1 MDESSTR
8 SPRNTVSILSQKTA
22 RVSSVGNV
30 RFSMGEDRLKSTLGR
45 AASGSQ
51 NELTHSF
58 GSRESFKDS
67 RAEMFKAVSTAS
79 IAALNQVSEDEDD
92 TLEVEPQQRRSAAA
106 AVTRRLSRAS
116 FNATGSNPFAA
127 QNRRASSIQASAL
140 PLRGSSQASS
150 NENMEALQALLT
162 PSTSGKVKVPR
173 ERVAELWSAV
183 RRHFIKQSPQMMQ
196 LLLQTSLQQPYS
208 LSIQQGFQ
216 FKYKLKTKY
225 QIKCLVLHS
234 KLSWQAGG
242 VAGAPV
248 LADTEQESSPNILNL
263 ESGHHALSSETRG
276 HGLSDSV
283 IERYENAL
291 PGNHASRPHL
301 DEKDNFSTDHRVS
314 TVHKHG
320 HLKPDEDEY
329 HFKRVNNIMKPSMFV
344 CADTSRTVRMW
355 DATRNTQLKPKS
367 VVKLDTDVSEF
378 VYMPKLGM
386 YASCC
391 DCKNISFYN
400 QRFELLQTCHTEH
413 YVQHHS
419 IKYNNACNELVTIGS
434 HEAVLWSLD
443 NMLSRRSTTAKPIIK
458 HKMYTNLPKNI
469 WITGVSYDEK
479 RHRLYAI
486 VNTLV
491 LVFDLHEGREIDRW
505 MNLSER
511 QINCIIYYE
520 TYDYSILG
528 CANGAI
534 KVINMTNSMVHEFKS
549 HTRPITSL
557 AIYPYGPIVISCAL
571 DYTVRMYNLKT
582 FKEVYCLHLKEKPT
596 GMQIMD
602 DLQLYISTWDTVMV
616 WGLNHI
622 NTSFS
627 TINTA
632 VSHMMLSQSKNLPAR
647 VLIRSEDGV
656 IRIVSAVSGKVIT
669 TSLPLLETDCVREI
683 AYCPA
688 IDRMFLIVEN
698 GEIWV
703 IATNINPCVVVD
715 IWTPDQASRYDVCQ
729 LLMYGG
735 HLNESDVTPPR
746 YNRQQGFA
754 LLLGGTHS
762 GQIYVYGKTGR
773 VVFKNQIHFGSVT
786 QMLCSNNLLFSGG
799 HDAMIYISE
808 VNPLSACVISPIIG
822 VNTVVVPK
830 AFNVLDT
837 IICCA
842 GEDHKTRMFGFVLK
856 TKSASAIPPHNRS
869 DDHVDTVTSVCPI
882 PLLGLF
888 VTTSRDC
895 TIRIW
900 DMFNSLVREIKFHD
914 PLECLCVS
922 SARGDLLVGI
932 QSRIDI
938 IKYNLYL
945 PPGYIKSAEA
955 LPANGDATESPI
967 QFDEKFD
974 FLSNY
979 MAQRRRNHKYETD
992 LFASGAPAFDKFNK
1006 INFSGTKW
1014 IIQKTTEVKTRV
1026 VDRLPKEDEAYLP
1039 IMEKLKVIME
1049 RRQKV
1054 IDRIRKNAE
1063 LERNEVERKENL
1075 LHDEFE
1081 SFFKY
1086 KPYMGTL
1093 YDSEEEQKPASPIP
1107 FVIDEIEDYIPPDPL
1122 ALVARP
1128 SELPPVLRPICTAED
1143 EIRVIEASEDP
1154 IIPLMDPRSPDPVE
1168 QEVLE
1173 VDEIKISDPVVHKE
1187 EELIAEA
1194 SVSVPDPPVSANI
1207 LAPPPDSKS
1216 KGIKLFVAPDGEL
1229 PNSVLGKTVKNWKLI
1244 HTWNNII
1251 GVSLFKKG
1259 RVKGD
1264 EIAVNKERGNR
1275 SEMYK
1280 AKLKKMLE
1288 DQMAR
1293 ELEEQRKKE
1302 EELKGYIIIA
1312 DEVPLADQ
1320 VYHSEDE
1327 DDDIKALRKLKKFK
1341 VLKPPEIQK
1350 YPKLIDKG
1358 LTYSWF
1364 PVEEVLHPKD
1374 AEQDEHSLRKIKVEV
1389 NSEALFALAMECFK
1403 NLKTSRERKEAIEY
1417 ANWILEEFGIRDT
1430 TPMVKTFMK
1439 YLQLSL
1445 FADIMNDD
1453 EIELLKR
1460 MLDLS
1465 VAFGQA
1471 QTDLLPTILM
1481 MTLHEDDGVKEQARA
1496 GLESIGG
1503 ADKFLTAHALFPE
1516 SNSSSRARLTS
1527 TTKPGPE
1534 NRRGS
1539 ELLKLASESSPLAK
1553 ATQASTECRNLIMAF
1568 LRKTLKQYLILAT
1581 TDFEL
1586 SSKLK
1591 EVNDNGYDDRAA
1603 KKKEE
1608 EEEYIE
1614 PVKVVNRGRR
1624 RGVIFDPDSEAITG
1638 VKRRAAAAAAA
1649 AAAYGSTPMINEL
1662 MPITDVEPL
1671 QRNPITTLQTPA
1683 TKDFI
1688 TALSLYSKYNER
1700 RMDREMKEKTQ
1711 KADLEAQ
1718 AIEDARLRKDKEAK
1732 LAEFM
1737 RRKEKD
1743 RTAKMNQ
1750 RRMRLLELRDKMKAP
1765 STEHDPK
1772 LTKKRGIRDHLF
1784 TGGTHHSVCHPSRE
1798 RLDETLPKFPPLP
1811 NGFTTSMAHHLATMN
1826 KSMPLEKFLLSPFD
1840 DSSTQTRRGIGSR
1853 IRSAPMQTFPKSK
1866 SNSEEGPLESD
1877 IAMRYLQ
1884 SQHKWQGDQ
1893 LHADL
1898 YQVERELDYI
1908 RTGAADGK
1916 GLSSGR
1922 LQGGERDTS
1931 AVHMPKTP
1939 EVRAKSS
1946 GALRT
1951 GRKFFVVDLVED
1963 VEAHKRS
1970 KTAGTRRANQSK
1982 QK

>member
-1 MDESSTR
+1 M
-8 SPRNTVSILSQKTA
+8 N
-22 RVSSVGNV
+22 
-30 RFSMGEDRLKSTLGR
+30 
-45 AASGSQ
+45 SGSQ
-51 NELTHSF
+51 NDLTPGFS
-58 GSRESFKDS
+58 SREYFKES
-67 RAEMFKAVSTAS
+67 GAEMFNAVSSAS
-79 IAALNQVSEDEDD
+79 VGALNQVSEDEDD

-106 AVTRRLSRAS
+106 AVTRRLSQAS
-116 FNATGSNPFAA
+116 FNALGSNPFAA
-127 QNRRASSIQASAL
+127 QSRRASSIIQASAL
-140 PLRGSSQASS
+140 PRRRSSPTSS

-162 PSTSGKVKVPR
+162 PSNTVKAKVPR

-196 LLLQTSLQQPYS
+196 LLLQTTSQQPYS

-242 VAGAPV
+242 VTGAPA
-248 LADTEQESSPNILNL
+248 LADTEQDSSPNILNL
-263 ESGHHALSSETRG
+263 ENGHHALSTETRG
-276 HGLSDSV
+276 NGLSDSLF
-283 IERYENAL
+283 ERYENAL
-291 PGNHASRPHL
+291 PGNQASRLHP
-301 DEKDNFSTDHRVS
+301 DEKETFSTDRRIS
-314 TVHKHG
+314 TVHKH
-320 HLKPDEDEY
+320 LKPDDDEY

-400 QRFELLQTCHTEH
+400 QRFELQQTCHTEH
-413 YVQHHS
+413 YVQH

-434 HEAVLWSLD
+434 HEAVIWSLEA
-443 NMLSRRSTTAKPIIK
+443 MLARRSTTAKPIIK

-520 TYDYSILG
+520 LYDYSVLG

-534 KVINMTNSMVHEFKS
+534 KVLNMTNSMVHEFKS

-557 AIYPYGPIVISCAL
+557 AIYPYGPIIISCAL

-602 DLQLYISTWDTVMV
+602 DLQLYISTWDTIMV

-627 TINTA
+627 TINTP

-656 IRIVSAVSGKVIT
+656 IRIVSPVSGKVIT

-703 IATNINPCVVVD
+703 IATSINPCVVVD
-715 IWTPDQASRYDVCQ
+715 IWAPDQASRYDVCQ
-729 LLMYGG
+729 LLMYEG
-735 HLNESDVTPPR
+735 HLNERDVTPPR

-762 GQIYVYGKTGR
+762 GQIYVYGKSGR
-773 VVFKNQIHFGSVT
+773 VVFKNQIHFGSIT

-842 GEDHKTRMFGFVLK
+842 GEDHKTRMFGFILK

-922 SARGDLLVGI
+922 SVRGDLLVGI

-945 PPGYIKSAEA
+945 PPGYVKSADA
-955 LPANGDATESPI
+955 LPADSDAVESPI

-1014 IIQKTTEVKTRV
+1014 IIQKTTEVKAKV
-1026 VDRLPKEDEAYLP
+1026 VERLPKEDEAYLP

-1063 LERNEVERKENL
+1063 MERNEVERKENL

-1086 KPYMGTL
+1086 KPYMGAL

-1128 SELPPVLRPICTAED
+1128 SELPPIQRPMCTAED
-1143 EIRVIEASEDP
+1143 EIRVIEPSEDP
-1154 IIPLMDPRSPDPVE
+1154 IIPLIDPRSPDPVE

-1173 VDEIKISDPVVHKE
+1173 VEEIKISDPVVQKE
-1187 EELIAEA
+1187 EELITEPSVAA
-1194 SVSVPDPPVSANI
+1194 VSVPDLPVSVNILVPPPV
-1207 LAPPPDSKS
+1207 DKS

-1293 ELEEQRKKE
+1293 ELEEERKKA
-1302 EELKGYIIIA
+1302 EELKGYIIVA

-1341 VLKPPEIQK
+1341 VLKPPEVQK

-1364 PVEEVLHPKD
+1364 PVEDVLHPKNAD
-1374 AEQDEHSLRKIKVEV
+1374 QDEHSLRKIKVEV
-1389 NSEALFALAMECFK
+1389 NSEALFTLAMECFK

-1417 ANWILEEFGIRDT
+1417 ANWILEEYGIRDT

-1445 FADIMNDD
+1445 FADITNDD
-1453 EIELLKR
+1453 ENELLKR

-1471 QTDLLPTILM
+1471 QADLLPTVLM
-1481 MTLHEDDGVKEQARA
+1481 MTLHEDEGIKEQARA
-1496 GLESIGG
+1496 GLEAIGG
-1503 ADKFLTAHALFPE
+1503 ADKFLTAHVTKKLQECHTKALFPE
-1516 SNSSSRARLTS
+1516 STTASRARLTS
-1527 TTKPGPE
+1527 SSKPALE
-1534 NRRGS
+1534 ARRGS
-1539 ELLKLASESSPLAK
+1539 EMLKLASESSPLSK
-1553 ATQASTECRNLIMAF
+1553 ATQASTECRNLIIAF

-1591 EVNDNGYDDRAA
+1591 EVNDQGYEDRAA

-1614 PVKVVNRGRR
+1614 PVRVVNRGRR
-1624 RGVIFDPDSEAITG
+1624 RGVIFDPDSEAIAG

-1649 AAAYGSTPMINEL
+1649 AAAYGSTPMLNEL
-1662 MPITDVEPL
+1662 MSITDVEPL
-1671 QRNPITTLQTPA
+1671 QKHPITTLQTPS
-1683 TKDFI
+1683 TKDFL

-1700 RMDREMKEKTQ
+1700 RMERELKEKTQ

-1718 AIEDARLRKDKEAK
+1718 ALEDARLRKEKEAR

-1765 STEHDPK
+1765 STEHDEK
-1772 LTKKRGIRDHLF
+1772 HTKKRAIRDHLF

-1840 DSSTQTRRGIGSR
+1840 DSSTSETHKPQTRRIGSR
-1853 IRSAPMQTFPKSK
+1853 IHSAPMQTLPKTK
-1866 SNSEEGPLESD
+1866 VTSEEGLLESD

-1884 SQHKWQGDQ
+1884 SQLKWQSDQ
-1893 LHADL
+1893 LHAEL
-1898 YQVERELDYI
+1898 YQVDRELDYI
-1908 RTGAADGK
+1908 RTGADGN

-1922 LQGGERDTS
+1922 LQGGARQSS
-1931 AVHMPKTP
+1931 AMHIPKTRRQGP
-1939 EVRAKSS
+1939 DVRAKSS

-1963 VEAHKRS
+1963 VEAHQRS